1 MWTDP
6 LLRSAR
12 DARMSAAM
20 RLVLVLVAVLSTS
33 IDPAETTHAEAATST
48 VLALSL
54 ASSLTLVTLAVRLC
68 ATIPATVA
76 YWVVYLHPADKYHRL
91 TRRPSKGQKGL

>member
-1 MWTDP
+1 MLTDP

-12 DARMSAAM
+12 DERMSASM
-20 RLVLVLVAVLSTS
+20 RLVLVLVALLSTP
-33 IDPAETTHAEAATST
+33 IDLAKTTHAEAATST

-54 ASSLTLVTLAVRLC
+54 AYSLTLVTLAVRRC

-76 YWVVYLHPADKYHRL
+76 YWADVGWDILRIGSSMG
-91 TRRPSKGQKGL
+91 TNGF